1 MPLAVELH
9 GTIIGTLEGD
19 ARSFDFIPSAEAVE
33 RFGANSSVLSVA
45 IPLVPRQR
53 RDQSGRR
60 RNWFAELL
68 PEGDQYDYMLQ
79 QAGLRAGDTPRFL
92 ARYGRD
98 MAGALQLWDLDDPA
112 EPAEPGVRPV
122 TAAQIR
128 GLLEDPIGSPLAN
141 APQVGKSSLGGVQP
155 KIVLARTDEGW
166 AQALGGHPTTHIL
179 KPQLK
184 GDKATVIFDEEYGSR
199 LARRM
204 GLATF
209 QTRVEEF
216 DGLAALVIERYDRVD
231 GQRVHQE
238 DFSQALGAS
247 QNQKYQEMG
256 GVVSLR
262 RVAETLVRHAPG
274 QDLARLARMVIL
286 AVGIGNLDM
295 HAKNIGLLHPA
306 DGSVQLAPAYD
317 VVPQAHLNNDGKI
330 ALAVNRKYRHGDITR
345 DDLLAEFTSWGLNRA
360 AATIA
365 DTLDQLAEAATDEVP
380 LDGAFPALQEQI
392 LGFIETLRGGAV

>member
-33 RFGANSSVLSVA
+33 RFNANSAVLSVA
-45 IPLVPRQR
+45 IPLVPHQR

-98 MAGALQLWDLDDPA
+98 MAGALQLWDLDDPT

-216 DGLAALVIERYDRVD
+216 DGLAALVIERYDRAD
-231 GQRVHQE
+231 GRRIHQE
-238 DFSQALGAS
+238 DFNQALGAS

-306 DGSVQLAPAYD
+306 DGSVHLAPAYD

-345 DDLLAEFTSWGLNRA
+345 DDLLAEFTSWGLSRA